1 MILCF
6 CFSLL
11 YIFPCCLFRNVYR
24 SLVICIHAESDSP
37 NYKNKTQNEIN
48 RVIIKTAFST
58 LFWLLLVFYV
68 NELG

>member
-48 RVIIKTAFST
+48 WVIIKTAFYIVLILISV
-58 LFWLLLVFYV
+58 LR
-68 NELG
+68 E